1 MFGHGVGQ
9 AVGVQF
15 DLKVLASSWF
25 DTCFLQLCSSATS
38 GGWKHKVSPKTKTLG
53 CETDSVLPSKN

>member
-1 MFGHGVGQ
+1 MFEHRVGQ

-25 DTCFLQLCSSATS
+25 DTWFLQLCSESSSATS
-38 GGWKHKVSPKTKTLG
+38 GGW
-53 CETDSVLPSKN
+53 